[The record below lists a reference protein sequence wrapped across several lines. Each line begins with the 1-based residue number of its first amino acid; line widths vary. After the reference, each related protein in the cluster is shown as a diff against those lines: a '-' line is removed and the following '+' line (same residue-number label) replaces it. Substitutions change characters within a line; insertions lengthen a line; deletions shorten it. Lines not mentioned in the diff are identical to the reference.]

1 MHGCQLQVA
10 RAFSFQV
17 GGESTL
23 GKKEGNDVY
32 GGSED
37 KEDDGDMGDS
47 GEGGEDEN
55 EIEAEDKLG
64 LKQRIHVLCISK
76 ACMACEVHVLT
87 KNTPFYYIH
96 AQD

>member
-1 MHGCQLQVA
+1 
-10 RAFSFQV
+10 
-17 GGESTL
+17 
-23 GKKEGNDVY
+23 
-32 GGSED
+32 
-37 KEDDGDMGDS
+37 MGDS

-64 LKQRIHVLCISK
+64 LKQRIHMLCISK
-76 ACMACEVHVLT
+76 ACKACEVHVLT